1 MDDDAAMLAELDAE
15 MGIAPVNPAI
25 KAEELKVSIQES
37 KQKALQAKKAGDQ
50 ATALNFVK
58 QFKAQQAE
66 LDELIALNPQLA
78 QPAAPQ
84 QV

>member
-37 KQKALQAKKAGDQ
+37 KQKAL
-50 ATALNFVK
+50 
-58 QFKAQQAE
+58 
-66 LDELIALNPQLA
+66 
-78 QPAAPQ
+78 
-84 QV
+84 